1 MSNLFDREKE
11 VCIEALK
18 MYHLAS
24 VLAAIT
30 RQHPMEVVAAPHL
43 HPDDFTHIMKET
55 LQPFYDL
62 LRERQGE
69 WSEDLQKIPVLCIGP
84 QV

>member
-1 MSNLFDREKE
+1 
-11 VCIEALK
+11 
-18 MYHLAS
+18 MYHLPS

-30 RQHPMEVVAAPHL
+30 RQHPMEVVDAPHL
-43 HPDDFTHIMKET
+43 NHDDFTQIMKDV

-62 LRERQGE
+62 LRERQGD
-69 WSEDLQKIPVLCIGP
+69 WSEDLQKIPVVCIGP